1 MGRCG
6 RMDGPRRISAGNQEV
21 TFDLRSWTTNSLSLQ
36 RLICCIYSEKTNE
49 TGRLCCR
56 TLPGK
61 YVDKIADQ
69 MRKNNINALLIVG
82 GFEVRPT
89 N

>member
-6 RMDGPRRISAGNQEV
+6 RMDGPGRFAAGNQEV
-21 TFDLRSWTTNSLSLQ
+21 TLENKRSAFKG
-36 RLICCIYSEKTNE
+36 LIAVVYICSKTNE
-49 TGRLCCR
+49 RGQLCCR

-82 GFEVRPT
+82 GFEVRPS
-89 N
+89 NC